1 MTPTTPKNTNLF
13 NCIFVSLAIFT
24 PILMVIVAGMLP
36 EGSRGAMVVT
46 GHKFLAAILG
56 LALVL
61 RVVYELGFTHAH
73 KRPAEGRRDSV
84 IA

>member
-24 PILMVIVAGMLP
+24 PILMVIVA
-36 EGSRGAMVVT
+36 AMVVT